1 MEEASRKQDEKRDKQ
16 MAAQREKDLK
26 GGTEAFGQKYK
37 ALQYLLNQSKLYSTI
52 MLEQMTQQEEA
63 ETAKD
68 EKSKKRAE
76 KREEQADKAA
86 QVGQKR
92 ATRGA
97 AAQSGADAQ
106 EESPKKALP
115 KRGR

>member
-1 MEEASRKQDEKRDKQ
+1 MEAERRKQDEKRDKQ
-16 MAAQREKDLK
+16 LAAQREKDLK

-68 EKSKKRAE
+68 AKNKKRAE
-76 KREEQADKAA
+76 KREEQADKVA
-86 QVGQKR
+86 QAGQKR
-92 ATRGA
+92 ATRA
-97 AAQSGADAQ
+97 AATQDSADAK
-106 EESPKKALP
+106 ESPKKALP